1 MDRARRDTMVRTS
14 FTMVLLG
21 IAATVALLLGTIGVY
36 GVISY
41 VVSQR
46 TREIG
51 IRVALGAHAQEVQRM
66 VVRQGMRLTV
76 LGVVLGIVGALGVT
90 RLMGAVLFEISPADP
105 LTLAFVPLVLLAVAS
120 LACWIPA
127 RRAASVDPVKALTSE

>member
-1 MDRARRDTMVRTS
+1 
-14 FTMVLLG
+14 
-21 IAATVALLLGTIGVY
+21 
-36 GVISY
+36 VISY

-66 VVRQGMRLTV
+66 VVRQGMRLSV
-76 LGVVLGIVGALGVT
+76 LGVVLGIVGALGAT
-90 RLMGAVLFEISPADP
+90 RLMSAVLFEISPADP
-105 LTLAFVPLVLLAVAS
+105 LTLAFVPLVLLSVSA